1 MITVDDYNQRQS
13 ILFQMRTGNFWLGE
27 IERFAKEVWLDKMLK
42 RYSRSEKKKKK
53 KKKGRIRITIT
64 YIHTYGRTYVHTYRH
79 TYVSW

>member
-42 RYSRSEKKKKK
+42 RYSRSEKKAQHNPKNVHPN
-53 KKKGRIRITIT
+53 TIWNPS
-64 YIHTYGRTYVHTYRH
+64 YHKE
-79 TYVSW
+79 